1 MIGGYLMS
9 NLSRNLVHLRWML
22 KIIDFRIAGEF
33 SLGSAV
39 LATLWNHPSSY
50 VGIPTDFEDI
60 RLLLDQWS
68 EAQVSIK

>member
-39 LATLWNHPSSY
+39 LATLYWEMCRGHHQIKPK
-50 VGIPTDFEDI
+50 
-60 RLLLDQWS
+60 S
-68 EAQVSIK
+68 E